1 MGISLQKGQ
10 RISLSKEGGGLSK
23 LMAGLGWDAVKDN
36 SAQIDCDTSVLM
48 LNPENKLEG
57 IKNVVYFGNLTS
69 KCGSVVH
76 KGDNLTGKGE
86 GDDEQIVVNLSLVP
100 PNIGKL
106 VFAANIYN
114 CAKRNQHFGMI
125 KSAFIRIVNL
135 ADNKEM
141 ARFSLSED
149 YAGQTSLIVAE
160 IYRHNNEWKFAAI
173 GQGSKAASLEEI
185 VKSYK

>member
-10 RISLSKEGGGLSK
+10 RISLSKESAGLSK
-23 LMAGLGWDAVKDN
+23 MMAGLGWDPVKDS

-48 LNPENKLEG
+48 LNAEDKLEG
-57 IKNVVYFGNLTS
+57 IKDVVYFGNLSS

-100 PNIGKL
+100 QNIRKL

-114 CAKRNQHFGMI
+114 CVKRNQHFGMI
-125 KSAFIRIVNL
+125 KNAFIRIVNL

-141 ARFSLSED
+141 ARFSLTED
-149 YAGQTSLIVAE
+149 YAGQTSLIVGE
-160 IYRHNNEWKFAAI
+160 IYRHNEEWKFAAV
-173 GQGSKAASLEEI
+173 GQGSKATSLEEI